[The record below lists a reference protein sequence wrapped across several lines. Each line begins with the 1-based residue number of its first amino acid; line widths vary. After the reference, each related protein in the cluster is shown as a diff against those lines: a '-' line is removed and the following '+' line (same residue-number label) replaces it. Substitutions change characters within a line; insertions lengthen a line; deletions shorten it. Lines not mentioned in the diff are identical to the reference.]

1 MRAAAAL
8 GYTLTL
14 EELERSVAEM
24 QELDPDELFTA
35 AGGNATDEK
44 ATDEKGHDAACITAW
59 HCFIVTLHTEAK
71 EKRVACWSDY
81 TCLDLYNLLPEKE
94 KST

>member
-24 QELDPDELFTA
+24 QELDPDELDTA
-35 AGGNATDEK
+35 AGGK

-81 TCLDLYNLLPEKE
+81 TCLDLYNALPEKE